1 MTERRSA
8 PPIIAILHLDESCLG
23 NGREGENPG
32 GGGGLI
38 EARSGNRKIQR
49 RDFYISSP
57 ATTNNR
63 MALSGAIAAL
73 QLLARKGASLQVL
86 IVSDSQY
93 LVKGMREWVPG
104 WIGRGWRR
112 KEGPI
117 ENLELWQVLVKSVGF
132 TRTCTGPGCAATRII
147 PRTSTRIGWRLPRR
161 KRRRRPTASS
171 NRVRRVVRGAAGEGK
186 IRELRSGCRIRRAG
200 EARRGWRRSSR
211 WRSEAPRMPTP
222 SLTPWEATSNLPHQ
236 PHTLAR
242 HW

>member
-1 MTERRSA
+1 VTERRSA
-8 PPIIAILHLDESCLG
+8 PPIAILHLDESCLG

-93 LVKGMREWVPG
+93 LVKGMREWVPV
-104 WIGRGWRR
+104 WIGRGWKR

-117 ENLELWQVLVKSVGF
+117 ENLELWQVLVKSV
-132 TRTCTGPGCAATRII
+132 
-147 PRTSTRIGWRLPRR
+147 RLHEDVHW
-161 KRRRRPTASS
+161 TW
-171 NRVRRVVRGAAGEGK
+171 VRGHQDHPKNIYADRLAVTAAETQTTSDGIIESGFDEWFAEQRTKGKFASYDPDAAFAELEQRVAAGEGF
-186 IRELRSGCRIRRAG
+186 A
-200 EARRGWRRSSR
+200 
-211 WRSEAPRMPTP
+211 
-222 SLTPWEATSNLPHQ
+222 
-236 PHTLAR
+236 LAE
-242 HW
+242 